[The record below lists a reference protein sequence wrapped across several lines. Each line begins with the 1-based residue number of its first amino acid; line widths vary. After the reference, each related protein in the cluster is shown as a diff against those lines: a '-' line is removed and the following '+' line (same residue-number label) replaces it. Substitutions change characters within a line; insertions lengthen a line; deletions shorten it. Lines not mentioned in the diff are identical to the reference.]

1 MNISQFKN
9 KNIVVLGAGLTG
21 MSCVRFLHKYDLS
34 FVVNDSRK
42 SLVCYIGSKAVN
54 ESEFK
59 QLFPNAQLVLG
70 RWDTELI
77 NKADLLIVSPGID
90 LKESK
95 IDQMINIRC
104 EVVGDVE
111 LYCQLNN
118 QMQAPTKI
126 LAVTGSNG
134 KSTVVSL
141 LQNLAL
147 GLGFKAELGG
157 NIGVPV
163 LDILADNL
171 TQGEKPEFLVLEL
184 SSFQLENLRS
194 MRALAV
200 TILNI
205 SEDHLDRHK
214 TLANYK
220 AIKHGIYKQSEVA
233 VVNRDDPLTLFD
245 ETLLN
250 DKCLNDKCINE
261 ATDKEKNSSAPER
274 VISFGSDKPQKGH
287 FGLECIDQKTY
298 LMFGEQVLI
307 ALDNLPL
314 AGSHNALNYL
324 AVLALGLSANWPLEN
339 MICKLADFKG
349 LPHRCQR
356 VASNDEILWINDSK
370 ATNVGAT
377 LAAINGLS
385 ATLAKNNKII
395 LIAGG
400 DGKGADFSPL
410 AEVIDTKVSHLI
422 TLGKDGEEILN
433 LCKNNGLVECVTT
446 QSLEE
451 AVLSAKQVAHAGD
464 IVLLSP
470 ACASFDMF
478 SNFAQRGEV
487 FTCAV
492 DNLQEVKVC

>member
-1 MNISQFKN
+1 M
-9 KNIVVLGAGLTG
+9 
-21 MSCVRFLHKYDLS
+21 
-34 FVVNDSRK
+34 
-42 SLVCYIGSKAVN
+42 
-54 ESEFK
+54 
-59 QLFPNAQLVLG
+59 
-70 RWDTELI
+70 
-77 NKADLLIVSPGID
+77 
-90 LKESK
+90 
-95 IDQMINIRC
+95 
-104 EVVGDVE
+104 
-111 LYCQLNN
+111 
-118 QMQAPTKI
+118 
-126 LAVTGSNG
+126 
-134 KSTVVSL
+134 
-141 LQNLAL
+141 
-147 GLGFKAELGG
+147 
-157 NIGVPV
+157 
-163 LDILADNL
+163 
-171 TQGEKPEFLVLEL
+171 
-184 SSFQLENLRS
+184 
-194 MRALAV
+194 
-200 TILNI
+200 
-205 SEDHLDRHK
+205 
-214 TLANYK
+214 
-220 AIKHGIYKQSEVA
+220 
-233 VVNRDDPLTLFD
+233 
-245 ETLLN
+245 
-250 DKCLNDKCINE
+250 
-261 ATDKEKNSSAPER
+261 
-274 VISFGSDKPQKGH
+274 ISFGSDKPQKGH

-433 LCKNNGLVECVTT
+433 LCKNNGLVECITT